1 MNMNSMYEL
10 RDKLCEGLDDIARKG
25 DVSMGD
31 LDVIHKAVSAIK
43 NIDKIAMLE
52 GGHSHDDGYS
62 QDGKWEA
69 DMRGTFGRGNSYRR
83 NRDSMGRYS
92 RGDAQEHMR
101 MQIENMI
108 HDTDNE
114 RVKEALRRCMG
125 ALVD

>member
-43 NIDKIAMLE
+43 NIDKIATME

-62 QDGKWEA
+62 RGGKWEA
-69 DMRGTFGRGNSYRR
+69 DMRGTFGHGNSYRR
-83 NRDSMGRYS
+83 GRDSMGRYS
-92 RGDAQEHMR
+92 RDSGNDHAREMIER
-101 MQIENMI
+101 MM
-108 HDTDNE
+108 HDTDSPE
-114 RVKEALRRCMG
+114 VKEALRQCMNV
-125 ALVD
+125 LE